1 MARSHTLPPHLV
13 PQSSLAEFL
22 VSLLMRFVT
31 LASGSAFWGPGLRQ
45 GLRPQEVA
53 GLAWETLAE
62 SVVTALSPP
71 LSGSEEQGREWM

>member
-1 MARSHTLPPHLV
+1 MVTRCPPTLSPRV
-13 PQSSLAEFL
+13 PWLSFWSLP
-22 VSLLMRFVT
+22 MRFVT

-62 SVVTALSPP
+62 SVVTAPSPP
-71 LSGSEEQGREWM
+71 LLGSEERGREWT